1 MRGDN
6 FTKEYKY
13 PIKLYK
19 IGQIEFA
26 NGLEVR
32 KLVFSVIL
40 AVIMIFVFLIF
51 GFNSDSNIVSFL
63 RRNWLV
69 VLTVIPAVI
78 SFIVF
83 NLNYDGKGFISYFK
97 DRFHFY
103 STKNKEY
110 EHFIE
115 VPTSQME
122 KELEF
127 ESFKI
132 KGGGGNE

>member
-13 PIKLYK
+13 PIKLYR

-26 NGLEVR
+26 NGLEIR

-40 AVIMIFVFLIF
+40 AGVMIFVFLIF
-51 GFNSDSNIVSFL
+51 GINSDSNIFVFL
-63 RRNWLV
+63 RQNWLV

-78 SFIVF
+78 SFVVF

-97 DRFHFY
+97 DRIHY
-103 STKNKEY
+103 YATKHKAY

-115 VPTSQME
+115 VDRKSVV
-122 KELEF
+122 
-127 ESFKI
+127 
-132 KGGGGNE
+132 